1 MDVSDS
7 DALSRADM
15 RIERLAWLAC
25 RDEMER
31 RSRRW
36 YESFARVLSA
46 RGSEVTVSRAGRM
59 YPTVSRQMTDADRTR
74 RLGVLE
80 FAVDDVA
87 RRLSVS
93 EQAELRV
100 NGVLPSWFI
109 GAVLKHAKAIEREM
123 AKSRYGS

>member
-1 MDVSDS
+1 MDVRDRGT
-7 DALSRADM
+7 LSRADM

-36 YESFARVLSA
+36 YETLARVLSA
-46 RGSEVTVSRAGRM
+46 RGSEMTVSRAGRI
-59 YPTVSRQMTDADRTR
+59 YPTVTRQVTDADQTR

-87 RRLSVS
+87 QSLSVS
-93 EQAELRV
+93 EQAELRT
-100 NGVLPSWFI
+100 NGLLPPWFV
-109 GAVLKHAKAIEREM
+109 GAVLKHAKAVEREM
-123 AKSRYGS
+123 AKTR